1 MKMELENEFPS
12 NISTQHADQSHHRSK
27 FMSDSVDGFNAH
39 GRNIMLTADWKQ
51 LLILYFTK
59 FRVEKLSLIKNRLK
73 RTKTLLCGN

>member
-1 MKMELENEFPS
+1 METELENEFPS
-12 NISTQHADQSHHRSK
+12 NISAQRADQSHHRSK
-27 FMSDSVDGFNAH
+27 FMSDSVDAFNAH
-39 GRNIMLTADWKQ
+39 WRNIMLIADWKQ